1 MDELIKIL
9 IADDHKLFRS
19 GLISMF
25 DDIKDI
31 CIVGEVENGNDL
43 IEAYSKLKPDVV
55 VADISMPKLS
65 GLEAAKILMQKD
77 NKIKILFLT
86 MYDSEDYIYFSLKA
100 GAKGLISKNA
110 AKGELV
116 YAIKK
121 IFDNDIYFGSD
132 WNDVRLKELS
142 NRYNNVEFE
151 NTSEIY
157 VELTNREMEILLYIA
172 DGLTSNEIAVKLSLS
187 KRTIDYHRTNIMSK
201 QNLKS
206 LPELIRFAMQ
216 MKFHHKN

>member
-1 MDELIKIL
+1 MNDLIKIL

-31 CIVGEVENGNDL
+31 CIVGEVENGAEL
-43 IEAYSKLKPDVV
+43 IEACSKLKPDIV

-65 GLEAAKILMQKD
+65 GLEAAKILLQKD

-86 MYDSEDYIYFSLKA
+86 MYDSEEYIYYSLKA
-100 GAKGLISKNA
+100 GAKGLVGKNA

-121 IFDNDIYFGSD
+121 IFDNEIYFGSE
-132 WNDVRLKELS
+132 WNDLKLKELA
-142 NRYNNVEFE
+142 NRYNNVEYV
-151 NTSEIY
+151 NTTEINAD
-157 VELTNREMEILLYIA
+157 LTGREMEILLYIA
-172 DGLTSNEIAVKLSLS
+172 DGLTSNEIAEKLSLS